1 MQSNSILLR
10 IDSEGTEPLYRRI
23 AAAVR
28 RGLASDEIA
37 VGDRLPTARAL
48 AEELGV
54 NMHTVLRA
62 YGELRDEGLIDL
74 RRRRGAVVLAG
85 ADATSRLAS
94 ATADAVAQAKRQG
107 LSLPEFLERV
117 RREWE

>member
-10 IDSEGTEPLYRRI
+10 IESEGSEPLYQRI

-28 RGLASDEIA
+28 RGLASEEIEA
-37 VGDRLPTARAL
+37 GDRLPTARAL

-62 YGELRDEGLIDL
+62 YAELRDEGLIEL

-85 ADATSRLAS
+85 ADTASLLTAATNEAI
-94 ATADAVAQAKRQG
+94 AQAKRQG
-107 LSLPEFLERV
+107 LTLADLVARV
-117 RREWE
+117 QEDWE